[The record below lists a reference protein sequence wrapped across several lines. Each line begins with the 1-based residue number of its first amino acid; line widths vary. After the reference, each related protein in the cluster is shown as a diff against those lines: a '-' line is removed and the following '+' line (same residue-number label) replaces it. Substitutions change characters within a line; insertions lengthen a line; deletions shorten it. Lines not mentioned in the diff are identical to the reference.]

1 MAVKVEKN
9 LLALGKGDWIGS
21 SRASNSKAKTKSRVM
36 NSANL
41 VPRCNNKIDRSCGEN
56 PNICVTNE
64 KRGHLNGKSTTR
76 SISAEEKFWL

>member
-41 VPRCNNKIDRSCGEN
+41 APDAITKLTEVVEKIQIFVSRMK
-56 PNICVTNE
+56 NE
-64 KRGHLNGKSTTR
+64 V
-76 SISAEEKFWL
+76 I